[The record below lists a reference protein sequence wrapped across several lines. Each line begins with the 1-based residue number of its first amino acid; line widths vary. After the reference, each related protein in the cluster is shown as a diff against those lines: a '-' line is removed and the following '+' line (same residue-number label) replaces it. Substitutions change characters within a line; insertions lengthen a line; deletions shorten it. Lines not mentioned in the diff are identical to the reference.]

1 MGTITLTVWV
11 AQKVKV
17 SESLLRVS
25 SFEGGSSGSEAVD
38 SATIEP
44 YQYVAIQVAALT
56 LQADPQT
63 KNQQVP
69 RGYSTLNG

>member
-1 MGTITLTVWV
+1 MEELIHE
-11 AQKVKV
+11 VKV

-44 YQYVAIQVAALT
+44 YQYKPL
-56 LQADPQT
+56 
-63 KNQQVP
+63 
-69 RGYSTLNG
+69 GSHSSGSTDSSGRSIDEESAGAERLLMQH